1 MQPLWKT
8 VWRFLK
14 KLKIGLPYDPA
25 IILLDIYLK
34 KMKTLTWKD
43 ICTLM
48 FTATLFTLSK
58 TRKHPTGLWMHKENV
73 VYIYRGLLLSLQKEI
88 LLFVTTWMELEGL
101 YAKLNRLNRERQIPY
116 GLTFMWNLKNKKK

>member
-1 MQPLWKT
+1 
-8 VWRFLK
+8 
-14 KLKIGLPYDPA
+14 
-25 IILLDIYLK
+25 
-34 KMKTLTWKD
+34 
-43 ICTLM
+43 
-48 FTATLFTLSK
+48 
-58 TRKHPTGLWMHKENV
+58 MHKEDV